1 MDILIWR
8 TETPR
13 SQICVYLAYIECW
26 LEWHTNYIQDVWW
39 LVVGGG
45 QRTCKWKSLETSVSI
60 DDYPA
65 SYITCMHCAGR
76 NENQSRLV
84 VSRTTLY
91 LVVRV
96 GGVWNPGSP
105 FIKGSLILSDVY
117 HHYFCGRT
125 LLLLSLTFIIRRK
138 VWKTLNTNIPKNH
151 KPNAPSITIRC
162 HRRPAAS
169 EPAAAAAA
177 AESLGEWGLAT

>member
-1 MDILIWR
+1 M
-8 TETPR
+8 
-13 SQICVYLAYIECW
+13 LARVA
-26 LEWHTNYIQDVWW
+26 HYIQDVWS
-39 LVVGGG
+39 LVLGGG

-65 SYITCMHCAGR
+65 SYITCMHCSGR
-76 NENQSRLV
+76 KENQSRLV

-91 LVVRV
+91 LVVGV
-96 GGVWNPGSP
+96 GGVWNPGSA
-105 FIKGSLILSDVY
+105 FMKWSLILSDVY
-117 HHYFCGRT
+117 HHCFCGRT
-125 LLLLSLTFIIRRK
+125 LLVLSLTFIIRGK
-138 VWKTLNTNIPKNH
+138 VWKTLNNNISKNH

-177 AESLGEWGLAT
+177 AEGLGE